1 MNFLAHIYL
10 SAENDQIKIGNFIAD
25 SVKGNSFEHFP
36 DLIQQGIAIHRKID
50 SYTDQ
55 HAQVKISKRR
65 LHERYKHYDGVI
77 IDILY
82 DYFLASNWSDYS
94 DTSLFEYS
102 ANFYKLLEDN
112 YSILPSKVQHMLPHM
127 IKGNWL
133 YNYRTFEGIE
143 NVLIGMNK
151 RTKSKSQMHLAI
163 HDLHEHYS
171 ILKEDFTL
179 FFKDLIS
186 YTNKELNRIAL

>member
-50 SYTDQ
+50 SYTD
-55 HAQVKISKRR
+55 HHPQVKISKRR
-65 LHERYKHYDGVI
+65 LHERYNHYDGVI

-82 DYFLASNWSDYS
+82 DHFLASNWSDYS
-94 DTSLFEYS
+94 NISLFEYS

-112 YSILPSKVQHMLPHM
+112 YSILPEKIQHMLPYM

-133 YNYRTFEGIE
+133 YNYRTFDGIE

-171 ILKEDFTL
+171 IFKEDFTL

-186 YTNKELNRIAL
+186 YSNKELNRIAL